1 MSIVIIA
8 IYVYNWFTSEF
19 PFFWVAND
27 PCYPDLYTCMD
38 QVWRVPIC
46 PDAINHPRVIT
57 MAPYWL
63 AMYNCTNH
71 PWWDC
76 GSEGFKNIW
85 MKLYISVYTSYRWY
99 RSYIY
104 IISVL
109 WIHMDHIDDID
120 HMDHVGDIDWY
131 GSWYTN
137 DIRVVS
143 PSFFQASRWR
153 SSHCR
158 DLAGADERQEIW
170 LWLRITFGFMA
181 DITN

>member
-1 MSIVIIA
+1 MIA

-46 PDAINHPRVIT
+46 PNAINHPRVIT

-104 IISVL
+104 
-109 WIHMDHIDDID
+109 HIGV
-120 HMDHVGDIDWY
+120 MNSY
-131 GSWYTN
+131 GSYRWYRSYGSCRWYRL
-137 DIRVVS
+137 IWIMIYQWYPRGI
-143 PSFFQASRWR
+143 PIFFQASRWR